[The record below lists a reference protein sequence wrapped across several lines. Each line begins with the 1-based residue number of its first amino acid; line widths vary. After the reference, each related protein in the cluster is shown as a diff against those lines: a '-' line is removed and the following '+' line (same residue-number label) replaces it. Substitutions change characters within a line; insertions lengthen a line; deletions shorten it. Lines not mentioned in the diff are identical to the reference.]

1 VKIVHITPYYA
12 PAFAYGG
19 VVAAVSG
26 LASAQAA
33 NGHQVT
39 VLTTDALAPGRRSKS
54 AAERIDGVSVQR
66 FPNLFPTLRRLNLST
81 PRGMANALRVLEP
94 DVIHY
99 HELRTVE
106 ALLTLPHARAPL
118 VLSAHGTLPYAI
130 GRATFKRLWDRLLG
144 ARLLARFGAVAA
156 LTDAEAADIRALWS
170 RFHIPLPLLDT
181 ISNGVNV
188 PAAWRFTTRSY
199 AQPDQ
204 GAFNILYLGRLHE
217 RKGVHLLIAA
227 FAEAA
232 LPNTRLVIAGPDEG
246 MLAHLQALAV
256 QHAVADRVLFTG
268 YIEGRKREEV
278 LSSADLFALPA
289 EGEGLPMA
297 ALEAMAAGVPVLLTP
312 GCNLPETVARNAGLV
327 VERTVPALA
336 AGIRDLMHDPTRRAR
351 MGIAARAWMVSA
363 YGWGPVALRMLRL
376 YDQLL
381 EKTG

>member
-1 VKIVHITPYYA
+1 MKIVHVAPYYA

-19 VVAAVSG
+19 VVAAVTG

-39 VLTTDALAPGRRSKS
+39 VLTTDALAPGKRSKT
-54 AAERIDGVSVQR
+54 AAERIDGVSVR
-66 FPNLFPTLRRLNLST
+66 RVPNLFPRRLNFST
-81 PRGMANALRVLEP
+81 PRGMANALRVLDP

-106 ALLTLPHARAPL
+106 ALLTLPYAHAPR
-118 VLSAHGTLPYAI
+118 VLSPHGTLPYRT
-130 GRATFKRLWDRLLG
+130 GRAMFKRTWDRLFG
-144 ARLLARFGAVAA
+144 ARMLSRFGAVAA
-156 LTDAEAADIRALWS
+156 LTAAEADDMRVLWS
-170 RFHIPLPLLDT
+170 LFHIPLPHIDI

-188 PAAWRFTTRSY
+188 PAAWRFTTRPY
-199 AQPDQ
+199 TQPDH

-217 RKGVHLLIAA
+217 RKGVHLLIPA

-232 LPNTRLVIAGPDEG
+232 LPNTRLIIAGPDEG
-246 MLAHLQALAV
+246 MLAHLQALAA

-268 YIEGRKREEV
+268 YIEGRRREEV

-297 ALEAMAAGVPVLLTP
+297 ALEAMAAGVPALLTP
-312 GCNLPETVARNAGLV
+312 GCNLPDAPARNAGLI

-336 AGIRDLMHDPTRRAR
+336 AGIRELMGDPTRRAR

-363 YGWGPVALRMLRL
+363 YGWGPAALRMLRL
-376 YDQLL
+376 YDQILS
-381 EKTG
+381 KSG